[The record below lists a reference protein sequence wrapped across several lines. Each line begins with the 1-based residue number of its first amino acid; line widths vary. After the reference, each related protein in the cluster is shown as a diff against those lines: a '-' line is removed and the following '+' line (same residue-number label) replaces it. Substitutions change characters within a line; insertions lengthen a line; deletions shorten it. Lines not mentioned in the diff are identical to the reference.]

1 LKDDDNSSLLINT
14 TIPRNPIITP
24 ITCFF
29 NNSSP
34 KTITL
39 INRVKSG
46 VSETIT
52 AVTEL
57 EISVSA
63 NANKYAGK
71 NEPTNADSATHFI
84 FLFGIY
90 LILLKPIG
98 AINSVVIIT
107 LTDPNWTG
115 VRPVKPFFINI

>member
-1 LKDDDNSSLLINT
+1 M
-14 TIPRNPIITP
+14 
-24 ITCFF
+24 
-29 NNSSP
+29 
-34 KTITL
+34 TL
-39 INRVKSG
+39 IRRVKRG
-46 VSETIT
+46 VNETIT

-98 AINSVVIIT
+98 AINKVVMIT
-107 LTDPNWTG
+107 LTDPN
-115 VRPVKPFFINI
+115 

>member
-1 LKDDDNSSLLINT
+1 MLKDEDRSSLFINT
-14 TIPRNPIITP
+14 TIPRKPMITP

-34 KTITL
+34 KMITL
-39 INRVKSG
+39 INRVKRG

-52 AVTEL
+52 AVAEL

-71 NEPTNADSATHFI
+71 NEPTNAETATHFI
-84 FLFGIY
+84 LFFGMC
-90 LILLKPIG
+90 LILLYPMG
-98 AINSVVIIT
+98 AINIVVIIT
-107 LTDPNWTG
+107 LSDPS
-115 VRPVKPFFINI
+115 